1 MPQHYCQKSELI
13 KIVDEISYLYSYKRL
28 NIIKTILQ
36 NKKYLLLWKKIVNA
50 CQAQSLSQLSLIS
63 S

>member
-13 KIVDEISYLYSYKRL
+13 KMVDKISYLYSYKRL
-28 NIIKTILQ
+28 NIIKTILL
-36 NKKYLLLWKKIVNA
+36 NKKYLLLWKKTVNA